1 MLQYIKK
8 EVKVEFYDT
17 LNNIKN
23 VQIIIIENLERIVE
37 LENRR
42 MSCGRN
48 RF

>member
-17 LNNIKN
+17 LNNI
-23 VQIIIIENLERIVE
+23 QIIIIENLERIVE